1 VKVWILGASRTP
13 IGRFLGD
20 FSNIPAPMLA
30 GVSIRRTIERTR
42 IDPSRIQELWIG
54 NVLSAGLGQA
64 PAKQAALR
72 GGLGD
77 DVSCTQVSKV
87 CGSGLEAVV
96 LAVRAL
102 QSGQASAC
110 IAAGMESM
118 SQAPHLLVNSRMG
131 TKYGSVAMLDSI
143 DQDGLRCFQGNVA
156 MGTYADQLASQQSIS
171 RSDQDAWALLSH
183 QRAGAASDLGFF
195 EHEIAPVLIDA
206 KTTIRRDACPRQD
219 TSLEKLAKLK
229 PAFGPLGSVTAG
241 NASGLAD
248 GAASLLVVDESVRQ
262 TLSSQ
267 CCFRVLAC
275 AHHSQSP
282 AELFT
287 APVEAIRKVCRYAD
301 LAPED
306 IDLFEI
312 NEAFA
317 TQVIACVNQ
326 LGVSPER
333 VNVHG
338 GAIALGHPIG
348 CSGTRILVTLMHAME
363 RYGKR
368 LGVASLCI
376 GGGEAVAIAIEQ
388 EPIG

>member
-1 VKVWILGASRTP
+1 MKVWILGASRTP

-42 IDPSRIQELWIG
+42 IDPNRLQELWIG

-64 PAKQAALR
+64 SAKQAAWR

-118 SQAPHLLVNSRMG
+118 SRAPHLLVSSRMG

-143 DQDGLRCFQGNVA
+143 DQDGLRCSQGNVP

-267 CCFRVLAC
+267 CCFRILAC

-301 LAPED
+301 LSAED
-306 IDLFEI
+306 VDLFEI

-317 TQVIACVNQ
+317 TQVVACVNQ
-326 LGVSPER
+326 LGIAPER

>member
-64 PAKQAALR
+64 PAKQAAWR

-156 MGTYADQLASQQSIS
+156 MGSYADQLASQQSIS

-388 EPIG
+388 EPVG

>member
-1 VKVWILGASRTP
+1 MKVWILGASRTP

-20 FSNIPAPMLA
+20 FANIPAPMLA

-64 PAKQAALR
+64 PAKQAAWR

-143 DQDGLRCFQGNVA
+143 DQDGLRCSQGNVA
-156 MGTYADQLASQQSIS
+156 MGSYADQLACQQSIS

-183 QRAGAASDLGFF
+183 QRACDASDQGFF
-195 EHEIAPVLIDA
+195 EQEIASVLIDA
-206 KTTIRRDACPRQD
+206 RTTIRRDACPRQD

-267 CCFRVLAC
+267 CSFRVLAC

>member
-1 VKVWILGASRTP
+1 
-13 IGRFLGD
+13 
-20 FSNIPAPMLA
+20 MLA

-54 NVLSAGLGQA
+54 NVLSAGVGQA
-64 PAKQAALR
+64 PAKQASLH

-143 DQDGLRCFQGNVA
+143 DQDGLRCSQGNVA
-156 MGTYADQLASQQSIS
+156 MGTYADQLACQLSIS

-183 QRAGAASDLGFF
+183 QRACAASDQGVF
-195 EHEIAPVLIDA
+195 EQEIAPMLIDA

-248 GAASLLVVDESVRQ
+248 GAASLLVVDEPVRQ

-301 LAPED
+301 LSPED
-306 IDLFEI
+306 VDLFEI

-326 LGVSPER
+326 LGIAPER

-363 RYGKR
+363 QYGKR

>member
-143 DQDGLRCFQGNVA
+143 DQDGLRCSQGNVA

>member
-1 VKVWILGASRTP
+1 MKVWILGASRTP

>member
-1 VKVWILGASRTP
+1 MKVWILGASRTP

-64 PAKQAALR
+64 PAKQAAWR

-388 EPIG
+388 EPVG

>member
-1 VKVWILGASRTP
+1 MKVWILGASRTP

-143 DQDGLRCFQGNVA
+143 DQDGLRCSQGNVA

-388 EPIG
+388 EPVG

>member
-1 VKVWILGASRTP
+1 
-13 IGRFLGD
+13 
-20 FSNIPAPMLA
+20 
-30 GVSIRRTIERTR
+30 
-42 IDPSRIQELWIG
+42 
-54 NVLSAGLGQA
+54 VLSAGVGQA
-64 PAKQAALR
+64 PAKQASLH
-72 GGLGD
+72 GGLGQG
-77 DVSCTQVSKV
+77 VTCTQVSKV

-143 DQDGLRCFQGNVA
+143 DQDGLRCSQGNVA
-156 MGTYADQLASQQSIS
+156 MGTYADQLACQQSIS
-171 RSDQDAWALLSH
+171 RSDQDAWALTSH
-183 QRAGAASDLGFF
+183 QRACAASDLGFF
-195 EHEIAPVLIDA
+195 EQEIAPVLIDA
-206 KTTIRRDACPRQD
+206 NTTIRRDACPRQD

-248 GAASLLVVDESVRQ
+248 GAASLLVVDEPLRR

-267 CCFRVLAC
+267 CSFRVLAC

-301 LAPED
+301 LSAED
-306 IDLFEI
+306 VDLFEI

-326 LGVSPER
+326 LGIAPER